1 MQNINFWE
9 ILAKNI
15 KQNLRPFLSN
25 QTSVCKIYTRSI
37 SVFLGWQ
44 KHSLGVSAFPKG
56 RFRRVYSAPSA
67 EGGFFPPSWIE
78 ATSSANSLS
87 NPNSCQCVCVWK
99 AGRFM
104 ETSHLGGYHWVPLKG
119 GNRCEASEVYNML
132 CIFAEAQHLL
142 RCRSVV
148 LHHQKGKVLT
158 ITQGLAVQVAW
169 NSSTRHNNASFL
181 TGWRA
186 KGISV
191 TLVESPFTTLWVST
205 GSGYKQMKENCEENC
220 EGTSQQEE
228 FPQPSNHRQ
237 K

>member
-1 MQNINFWE
+1 MT
-9 ILAKNI
+9 K
-15 KQNLRPFLSN
+15 
-25 QTSVCKIYTRSI
+25 
-37 SVFLGWQ
+37 

-87 NPNSCQCVCVWK
+87 NPNSCQCVCVRPGVLWK
-99 AGRFM
+99 LHIWI
-104 ETSHLGGYHWVPLKG
+104 HLGGYHWVPLKG
-119 GNRCEASEVYNML
+119 GNRREASEVYNML
-132 CIFAEAQHLL
+132 CILAEAQHLL
-142 RCRSVV
+142 RCWSVV

-186 KGISV
+186 KGISSDSSGISFHY
-191 TLVESPFTTLWVST
+191 TLGEYRIWLQTNEVKLRGKLRRNIATRRVPTAI
-205 GSGYKQMKENCEENC
+205 Q
-220 EGTSQQEE
+220 SQ
-228 FPQPSNHRQ
+228 PKIGDPLRRQ
-237 K
+237 LC